1 MHLDSDEIQL
11 LFTSTTT
18 KNAST
23 DDTELSE
30 SLTSYATNAWNQQQL
45 AIQVFQYLDHGGKG
59 VVVVQDLQQVA
70 DEFLN
75 TNNGNDD
82 PLDLDDLHDMMA
94 LAGASD
100 GLLSKEDFV
109 KIARQINLQNV

>member
-1 MHLDSDEIQL
+1 MHLDSDEIQQ

-45 AIQVFQYLDHGGKG
+45 AFQVFQYLDHGGKG
-59 VVVVQDLQQVA
+59 MVVVQDLQQVA

-75 TNNGNDD
+75 TNNDD